1 MGQVKAASQGRIFI
15 NELFCWTDSEV
26 ALFWIKGKGKCWRP
40 WVENRVVNLRKV
52 VDRERW
58 FHVSGVFNPAD
69 IPTRVCSRDCIKQWF
84 DGPEILHSDKFE
96 EIKFDVSSRLKMVE
110 EMVHSELK
118 RKSLRDESDAKS
130 VKSNELFVNISNEY
144 LFQSSAEEEK
154 ILDKNIGNIIGISR
168 YSSLNKLINVTSY
181 VLRFVK
187 NIMSRVR
194 NEELIKDTLSVEERD
209 QAVDL
214 WIKYE
219 QDRLRQQ
226 SNFKKLY
233 SSLKLFEDSMQML
246 RLKGRFGNTLL
257 DYEQKYPI
265 ILRGGDSSF
274 TKLLIEDSHGKVF
287 HKGVESTLNCV
298 RSRFWICQGRKSVK
312 AVLRKCIICKRYQGR
327 PLLPSPSPDLPDYR
341 VNISSHSFQVVGLDY
356 AGPLLIKTEKDT
368 AQKAYILLFT
378 CATSRAIHLELT
390 PDMLIPSFLRGF
402 KRFSS
407 RRGMPDRVISD
418 NFKTFKAN
426 EVKNYFV
433 NHSVKQSFILPVSPW
448 WGGFYERLVR
458 SVKLALKKRW
468 VNPFCHMKS

>member
-1 MGQVKAASQGRIFI
+1 M
-15 NELFCWTDSEV
+15 
-26 ALFWIKGKGKCWRP
+26 
-40 WVENRVVNLRKV
+40 
-52 VDRERW
+52 
-58 FHVSGVFNPAD
+58 FNPAD

-84 DGPEILHSDKFE
+84 DGPEILHSDKLE

-130 VKSNELFVNISNEY
+130 VKSDELFVNISSEY

-154 ILDKNIGNIIGISR
+154 ILDKNIGNIVGISR

-214 WIKYE
+214 WIKHE
-219 QDRLRQQ
+219 QDLLRQQ

-233 SSLKLFEDSMQML
+233 SSLKLFEDSKQML
-246 RLKGRFGNTLL
+246 RLKGRFGNTLV
-257 DYEQKYPI
+257 DYKQKYPI

-287 HKGVESTLNCV
+287 HKDVKSIVNV
-298 RSRFWICQGRKSVK
+298 ARSRFWICQGRKSVK
-312 AVLRKCIICKRYQGR
+312 AVLRKCIMYKRYQGR
-327 PLLPSPSPDLPDYR
+327 PLLPCPSP

-356 AGPLLIKTEKDT
+356 AGPLLIKTEKGT

-378 CATSRAIHLELT
+378 CATSRTIHLELT

-407 RRGMPDRVISD
+407 KRGMPDRVISD

-426 EVKNYFV
+426 KVKNYFV

-448 WGGFYERLVR
+448 WGAFYERLVR